1 MNERYTFIDIYKKEL
16 DLNKDT
22 KVKISQVVIPKIQR
36 PYAQGRLDG
45 VCTYVRN
52 TLLNEMF
59 ANFKT
64 DEVFDFNFI
73 YGIVRPSND
82 EYVMELLDGQQR
94 MTTLFLVYW
103 YIANRELTESDD
115 TDKEVRDALNRFVY
129 ETRSTSTVFCH
140 KLASYRIDL
149 SEQAPS
155 KVIRQAKWYFKS
167 FDRDSTITAMLTML
181 DAIHERY
188 NNQESDNLFTKL
200 SNIQFYVKSL
210 GFFNLSEE
218 LYIKMNARGLQLS
231 PFENFKADLTN
242 FISDKDYEPFKQ
254 LVPLYRKDS
263 GEQVEFHFNFSVKLD
278 AKWIDIFWKKGYE
291 NFDASYMS
299 FFSRFFAC
307 KYIISTKDVV
317 NDRDMRQ
324 DATLRKM
331 YTEAENRTEANEYLG
346 FQEFEQILNNH
357 PEYVLT
363 LDKVL
368 DNFYEYDYKDAHKNI
383 YKMMVPSWEK
393 QSPDDGDDFYSN
405 ISSKMTHTKLIVFGA
420 VIEFIEAFEKFDV
433 ETFKQWM
440 RIVWNVIENTNIDSL
455 TPVSSLIRKFSA
467 VIHSIARRMSDG
479 DTFFYALSQ
488 WKEDNTD
495 ERENRALLEEV
506 QKASCIADDMDWLPV
521 FVDAERHPFF
531 RGMVMFFYREG
542 MSLEDYQYSLSLAK
556 NMFDESGI
564 SPMYRED
571 HLLIRAIA
579 SQFVTWQDLRDRFLT
594 ERAETNK
601 YLKNI
606 LASNN
611 DVRRMLS
618 DVLEGDNDEEVK
630 AGLADYI
637 ETAEDFTPWSGANE
651 IEKEYCNMAV
661 DRIRHDIK
669 LYDWVSAEEA
679 RGKSVLRV
687 YWYEGHIMFAVP
699 RKQFAK
705 VALDTERAKIANTIA
720 MNYGFEYYDANQLN
734 MYQQYGDC
742 FGNDIWLKQEREQCT
757 LWIGFCQYHEV
768 KIQFECKTKKY
779 AKELFDLLEGCS
791 YIDDDERWVQIPSLK
806 HFKKNKTVKDLSKEL
821 EDIFDVVPESSK
833 LALDNK

>member
-757 LWIGFCQYHEV
+757 LWIGFCQYHEI